1 MVSKRFYS
9 NPLVNKWLV
18 RQTINFNILSYF
30 SSLSIFDMV
39 NVHLFHDASNLLAV
53 EQSPSVY
60 SQFRKNALEY
70 TLRRYNG
77 KFSFPI
83 HSNFFVSLPLNPS
96 DASVPYAIFG
106 DFNFR
111 LDAHRLLQ
119 VNLSKIDLSI

>member
-1 MVSKRFYS
+1 
-9 NPLVNKWLV
+9 
-18 RQTINFNILSYF
+18 
-30 SSLSIFDMV
+30 MV

-77 KFSFPI
+77 KISFPI